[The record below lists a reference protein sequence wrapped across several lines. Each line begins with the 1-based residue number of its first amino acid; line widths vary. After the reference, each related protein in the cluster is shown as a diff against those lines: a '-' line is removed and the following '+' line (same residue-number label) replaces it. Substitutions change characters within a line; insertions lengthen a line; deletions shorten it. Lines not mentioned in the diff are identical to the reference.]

1 MEDIVQRKCK
11 NCGAA
16 LDARGAENG
25 VVTCDF
31 CYSAFTLAK
40 KQTTPKALEFL
51 NMGEH
56 ELDVC
61 NFDGAYKAYRKA
73 AEECS
78 DEPEAYWGMA
88 LSSARVQYL
97 RDIVNNR
104 LQPVCHE
111 TSPKRFTDDEN
122 YRKALSLATSEQ
134 REEYEKKAEEIE
146 VIHGEFRK
154 LEESGLAYDCFICV
168 KVTDGNRHTEDSV
181 MALSLYHKLKAAG
194 FKPFYSEEEMAGR
207 TGADYEALILYALH
221 VSKCMLLIC
230 TEERYLKTPWVENE
244 YTRFVG
250 MMHDEEKS
258 KGSIAIVFGEKPI
271 ERIPGLH
278 GKIQGVKFNSFD
290 ALDRIQTF
298 VRGFV
303 EEDTEKRLRE
313 EEAKKRE
320 EELRRQLDEMRRQM
334 DELKKGAEKPSPK
347 PDSKFY
353 KCKTCGAQ
361 LDSLDA
367 VNGVI
372 TCKLCGDKYEI
383 NPAPAPKPEFEFE
396 KNETGY
402 TLKKYHGQKH
412 ECVIP
417 SEYNGEKVTKIG
429 QEAFRANKPLARVI
443 IPDSITLIG
452 GGAFIDCSS
461 LTYVM
466 IGSGVT
472 SIEVGA
478 FWGCEKLKSIKLP
491 QRITSIGEG
500 AFSDCVELA
509 TINLPENVVTIG
521 GGAFKHCVSLTD
533 IDIPKG
539 LTTIENE
546 TFNGCCALT
555 KVIIPDNITSIG
567 DFAFFGCTE
576 LTNII
581 IPNNVKSIGSNAFHD
596 CWELTSVTISEGVT
610 IIGEGAF
617 ESCDKLSEVIFK
629 KPQGWSVG
637 LFGSAKALSNP
648 EKAAKLLKKSTN
660 LWTRK

>member
-16 LDARGAENG
+16 LDEKGAGNG

-73 AEECS
+73 AEECP

-88 LSSARVQYL
+88 LASARVQYL

-298 VRGFV
+298 VRGFA

-383 NPAPAPKPEFEFE
+383 NPAPAPKKDPPKPVNPPKSKSLFEKKDTDYTLVKDKGFEFVSNG
-396 KNETGY
+396 KGY
-402 TLKKYHGQKH
+402 TLVKYNQSGT

-417 SEYNGEKVTKIG
+417 SECKGKKVTAIG
-429 QEAFRANKPLARVI
+429 DNVFRNCKTLTKVTIPDGVSAIGENAFRDCEMLVQVI
-443 IPDSITLIG
+443 VPDSVKVIG
-452 GGAFIDCSS
+452 DRAFS
-461 LTYVM
+461 LCTSLKD
-466 IGSGVT
+466 IAIPSGVT
-472 SIEVGA
+472 TIGTDMFFRCRSLASVKIPYGVTAIGKFA
-478 FWGCEKLKSIKLP
+478 FYLCDSLTEITIP
-491 QRITSIGEG
+491 QSITSIGEW
-500 AFSDCVELA
+500 AFYDCGNLA
-509 TINLPENVVTIG
+509 EAKFQN
-521 GGAFKHCVSLTD
+521 
-533 IDIPKG
+533 PKG
-539 LTTIENE
+539 W
-546 TFNGCCALT
+546 
-555 KVIIPDNITSIG
+555 KVG
-567 DFAFFGCTE
+567 
-576 LTNII
+576 
-581 IPNNVKSIGSNAFHD
+581 
-596 CWELTSVTISEGVT
+596 ISDL
-610 IIGEGAF
+610 
-617 ESCDKLSEVIFK
+617 ES
-629 KPQGWSVG
+629 
-637 LFGSAKALSNP
+637 ALSNP
-648 EKAAKLLKKSTN
+648 EKAAKLLKKSTT

>member
-73 AEECS
+73 AEEYP

-146 VIHGEFRK
+146 EIHGEFRK
-154 LEESGLAYDCFICV
+154 LEASGLAYDCFICV

-271 ERIPGLH
+271 ERVPGLH

-383 NPAPAPKPEFEFE
+383 NPAPAPKKDPPKPVTPPKSDFVFE
-396 KNETGY
+396 KNDTGY
-402 TLKKYHGQKH
+402 TLIKYNGTSA

-417 SEYNGEKVTKIG
+417 NEYNGEKVTEIGYQAFAVCNSLINIKISDNVMKIG
-429 QEAFRANKPLARVI
+429 KYAFFNCRSLKDIVI
-443 IPDSITLIG
+443 GNGVSV
-452 GGAFIDCSS
+452 IDF
-461 LTYVM
+461 
-466 IGSGVT
+466 G
-472 SIEVGA
+472 
-478 FWGCEKLKSIKLP
+478 
-491 QRITSIGEG
+491 
-500 AFSDCVELA
+500 
-509 TINLPENVVTIG
+509 
-521 GGAFKHCVSLTD
+521 
-533 IDIPKG
+533 
-539 LTTIENE
+539 
-546 TFNGCCALT
+546 
-555 KVIIPDNITSIG
+555 
-567 DFAFFGCTE
+567 AFFGCVG
-576 LTNII
+576 LKNLA
-581 IPNNVKSIGSNAFHD
+581 IPNNVKSIGSYAFNG
-596 CWELTSVTISEGVT
+596 CSSLTQITFGNGITLVGIGIFSGCSSLINISIPYRVEEIKKSSFYGCSSLESVTIGIAVT
-610 IIGEGAF
+610 KIEEGAF
-617 ESCDKLSEVIFK
+617 VGCNNLSEVIFK
-629 KPQGWSVG
+629 NSFEWEEVG
-637 LFGSAKALSNP
+637 RKLNLSDAR
-648 EKAAKLLKKSTN
+648 EAAHLLKN
-660 LWTRK
+660 QRFEWTRK

>member
-16 LDARGAENG
+16 LDSRGAENG

-40 KQTTPKALEFL
+40 KQTPPKALEFL

-73 AEECS
+73 AEECP

-111 TSPKRFTDDEN
+111 TSPERFTDDEN

-134 REEYEKKAEEIE
+134 KEEYEKKAEEIE
-146 VIHGEFRK
+146 EIHGEFRK

-258 KGSIAIVFGEKPI
+258 KGSIAIVFGEKPV

-278 GKIQGVKFNSFD
+278 GKIQGVRFNSFD

-298 VRGFV
+298 VRGFA
-303 EEDTEKRLRE
+303 EEDTEKQLRE
-313 EEAKKRE
+313 EEAKRRE

-347 PDSKFY
+347 PASKFY

-361 LDSLDA
+361 LDSFDA

-383 NPAPAPKPEFEFE
+383 NPAPAPKKDPPKLVAPPKPEFVFE
-396 KNETGY
+396 KNDTGY
-402 TLKKYHGQKH
+402 TLVKYNGNKTKC
-412 ECVIP
+412 EIP
-417 SEYNGEKVTKIG
+417 SKYNGEKVTEIG
-429 QEAFRANKPLARVI
+429 YMAFQGNKELAEI
-443 IPDSITLIG
+443 TIPDSVRVIGDYAFVECSGITKIK
-452 GGAFIDCSS
+452 IPN
-461 LTYVM
+461 
-466 IGSGVT
+466 GVT
-472 SIEVGA
+472 NIGICA
-478 FWGCEKLKSIKLP
+478 FRNCS
-491 QRITSIGEG
+491 
-500 AFSDCVELA
+500 
-509 TINLPENVVTIG
+509 
-521 GGAFKHCVSLTD
+521 
-533 IDIPKG
+533 G
-539 LTTIENE
+539 LTEITIPSSVV
-546 TFNGCCALT
+546 
-555 KVIIPDNITSIG
+555 KIG
-567 DFAFFGCTE
+567 M
-576 LTNII
+576 
-581 IPNNVKSIGSNAFHD
+581 
-596 CWELTSVTISEGVT
+596 
-610 IIGEGAF
+610 GAF
-617 ESCDKLSEVIFK
+617 EGSNYFFVAHFENPK
-629 KPQGWSVG
+629 GWEISGVSVG
-637 LFGSAKALSNP
+637 LFGSKSALSNP
-648 EKAAKLLKKSTN
+648 KKAGKLLKKEVN
-660 LWTRK
+660 YPWTRK